1 MNILM
6 ISDVYFP
13 RINGVSTSIST
24 FRKELVQ
31 LGHRVSLIAPDYG
44 TGNSADEDIIRIHS
58 RYLIVDPE
66 DRMLKAHRILALLPH
81 LREEAFDLIHI
92 QTPFVAH
99 WAGVELA
106 RHLNLP
112 VIETCHTHF
121 EEYLFHYIPF
131 MPREAMRAL
140 ARWFTR
146 RQCNHVDAVV
156 VPSRPMRDVL
166 AHYGVRVPVAIVPT
180 GITNRK

>member
-66 DRMLKAHRILALLPH
+66 DRML
-81 LREEAFDLIHI
+81 
-92 QTPFVAH
+92 
-99 WAGVELA
+99 
-106 RHLNLP
+106 N
-112 VIETCHTHF
+112 
-121 EEYLFHYIPF
+121 
-131 MPREAMRAL
+131 
-140 ARWFTR
+140 
-146 RQCNHVDAVV
+146 
-156 VPSRPMRDVL
+156 
-166 AHYGVRVPVAIVPT
+166 PT
-180 GITNRK
+180 